1 MKLLEAKAES
11 DTVLSMRGGLV
22 TMRLEGDVIYFDNI
36 TYTRA
41 K

>member
-22 TMRLEGDVIYFDNI
+22 SMRLEGDIIYYDST